1 MEPIT
6 RKEIFLAS
14 AAGQSNG
21 DLPTPVTREEIYL
34 NAFCERLDNV
44 EKTTDAQVQS
54 AVDDYLDD
62 YLTDHDIAF
71 IASNE
76 ITEVLN
82 G

>member
-6 RKEIFLAS
+6 RVEKFLAS

-21 DLPTPVTREEIYL
+21 DLPTPVTREEKYW
-34 NAFCERLDNV
+34 NAVCDRLDNI
-44 EKTTDAQVQS
+44 EKPTDAQVQS